1 MKAENRL
8 LPEWFD
14 YIRSGRIRLPRF
26 QRYEVWGQGEITGLL
41 ETVVRGLPAGAT
53 LVLEVQGEEKFASR
67 PISGTPDPTER
78 CREHLLDG
86 QQRLTALWKS
96 LYGLYEDRSY
106 FVYFKPDEV
115 HDGRDT
121 PQIYGQARWWKAG
134 IQHPIWCDNPQEV
147 FKRRYLP
154 VHLMRPDENAFK
166 QIRKW
171 CDRAT
176 DGNLKASRGL
186 EESILAVRDLFTQF
200 NLPYLALPASTPPD
214 VALDVFIKLNTVS
227 VKLSTFDVIVAK
239 FENTTGQSL
248 RQLTTDL
255 TNVVP
260 HIERYT
266 EPEELILGVATM
278 REGYAPTQANYQKI
292 DLQALLQEWPELIAG
307 VKWAIEF
314 LEAECIFDGERLPTT
329 VVLPVLAALH
339 DDLPKSEAKRKQAMA
354 LVRKYLW
361 RAFLTRR
368 YENSVSNRSLQDLRG
383 LRDVV
388 AGHDRGVP
396 IFDENEFPLPTVEE
410 LMLIDWPKRRDTLAR
425 GILAITLKAGAQDLI
440 DGEPASAG
448 HVRQRDYLHLFPFA
462 LLTGDGQM
470 PGSETY
476 RALNCALLG
485 WESNRILSCGEPAA
499 FFRTGAQR
507 SHIGAQVIRDRL
519 ATHLIPVEQLSVG
532 GYAKI
537 DDEDDRAEKVRVDYQ
552 AFLRARAEL
561 MLEPM
566 RALCEGRNWPKE
578 GLPKGAKTKAK
589 AAAG

>member
-14 YIRSGRIRLPRF
+14 HIRSGRIRLPRF

-53 LVLEVQGEEKFASR
+53 LVLEVKGEEKFASR

-86 QQRLTALWKS
+86 QQRLTALWKC

-106 FVYFKPDEV
+106 FVYFKADED
-115 HDGRDT
+115 HDGRDV
-121 PQIYGQARWWKAG
+121 PQIYGQARWWKDG
-134 IQHPIWCDNPQEV
+134 IQHPVWCDKPQEV

-176 DGNLKASRGL
+176 DGNTKASRNL
-186 EESILAVRDLFTQF
+186 EENLLAVRDLFTQF
-200 NLPYLALPASTPPD
+200 NLPYLSLPASTPAD

-239 FENTTGQSL
+239 FEHTTGQSL

-255 TNVVP
+255 TNEVP
-260 HIERYT
+260 QVERYT
-266 EPEELILGVATM
+266 EPEELILSVATM

-292 DLQALLQEWPELIAG
+292 DLQGLLQEWPELVAG

-314 LEAECIFDGERLPTT
+314 LEAESIFDGERLPTT

-339 DDLPKSEAKRKQAMA
+339 DDLPKSDAKRQEAIA
-354 LVRKYLW
+354 LIRKYLW

-425 GILAITLKAGAQDLI
+425 GVLAVALKAGAQDLI
-440 DGEPASAG
+440 DGEPASIG

-485 WESNRILSCGEPAA
+485 WESNRILSCGEPANY
-499 FFRTGAQR
+499 FRLGAQR

-537 DDEDDRAEKVRVDYQ
+537 GDEDDRAEKVRVDYQ
-552 AFLRARAEL
+552 AFLKARAEL
-561 MLEPM
+561 MMEPM
-566 RALCEGRNWPKE
+566 HALCEGLNWPE
-578 GLPKGAKTKAK
+578 ESLPEPKKAK

>member
-14 YIRSGRIRLPRF
+14 HIRSGRIRLPRF

-67 PISGTPDPTER
+67 PISGSPDPTER

-86 QQRLTALWKS
+86 QQRLTALWKC
-96 LYGLYEDRSY
+96 LYGLYEDRTY
-106 FVYFKPDEV
+106 FVYFKPDED
-115 HDGRDT
+115 HDGRDI

-134 IQHPIWCDNPQEV
+134 IQHPTWCDNPQEV

-239 FENTTGQSL
+239 FENATGQSL

-255 TNVVP
+255 TTEVP
-260 HIERYT
+260 QIERYT
-266 EPEELILGVATM
+266 EPEELILSVATM
-278 REGYAPTQANYQKI
+278 REGYAPNQANYQKI
-292 DLQALLQEWPELIAG
+292 DLQGLLQEWPELIAG

-396 IFDENEFPLPTVEE
+396 IFDDHEFPLPTVEE
-410 LMLIDWPKRRDTLAR
+410 LMLTDWPKRRDTLAR
-425 GILAITLKAGAQDLI
+425 GILAIMLKGGAI
-440 DGEPASAG
+440 DVADNAPVSAE
-448 HVRQRDYLHLFPFA
+448 HVRLRDYQHLYPYA

-470 PGSETY
+470 PNSECFQ
-476 RALNCALLG
+476 ALNCVLMTWDLQ
-485 WESNRILSCGEPAA
+485 RFLS
-499 FFRTGAQR
+499 AQKPKSLFKKR
-507 SHIGAQVIRDRL
+507 DKTTDLSREVIMDRL
-519 ATHLIPVEQLSVG
+519 GTHAVPVDHLPQENYG
-532 GYAKI
+532 KI
-537 DDEDDRAEKVRVDYQ
+537 GDPDDRAEKIRVDYQ
-552 AFLRARAEL
+552 AFLKARAEQL
-561 MLEPM
+561 REALEVLCDGRDWPEGAGQQAGKNS
-566 RALCEGRNWPKE
+566 RA
-578 GLPKGAKTKAK
+578 AS
-589 AAAG
+589 